1 MFWDQVASLYD
12 FFEDFYNGKVY
23 QRTGEIVAQEVDSG
37 DEVLEC
43 ACGTGAISVFLAKK
57 CKKLI
62 ATDFSV
68 KMLRQAAKKCQYYD
82 NVTVR
87 RADLMHVKCRDER
100 FDVVVAGNVIHLL
113 DDPEAAM
120 AELYRVCKK
129 GGKVILPTYVN
140 MEHHGKVRLLVKIMH
155 KAGANFKRQFTLDS
169 YQEFL
174 RDAGYEVEKCTVAEG
189 RIPCAIAVIRKPE

>member
-1 MFWDQVASLYD
+1 MFWDRVAGIYD
-12 FFEDFYNGKVY
+12 LFEDLYNGKVY
-23 QRTGEIVAQEVDSG
+23 QRTGEIAAEKLEPE

-68 KMLRQAAKKCQYYD
+68 GMLRRASKKCRYYD

-87 RADLMHVKCRDER
+87 RADMMHIKCRDER

-113 DDPEAAM
+113 EDPEAAL

-129 GGKVILPTYVN
+129 GGKIILPTYIN
-140 MEHHGKVRLLVKIMH
+140 MEKRGKMSLLIKAFH
-155 KAGANFKRQFTLDS
+155 KMGAISRGSLT
-169 YQEFL
+169 
-174 RDAGYEVEKCTVAEG
+174 
-189 RIPCAIAVIRKPE
+189 